1 MVYRQVV
8 FLAEI
13 DRMNLDVQDYLL
25 SHPSELTRVATTAWN
40 KSEWNLTLCQEL
52 YYGEKK
58 ESAVAE
64 EEQSPAKPFILA
76 KVTSLFFSKSIHG
89 GQK

>member
-1 MVYRQVV
+1 
-8 FLAEI
+8 
-13 DRMNLDVQDYLL
+13 
-25 SHPSELTRVATTAWN
+25 
-40 KSEWNLTLCQEL
+40 L

-64 EEQSPAKPFILA
+64 EEQRHAKPSILA

>member
-1 MVYRQVV
+1 
-8 FLAEI
+8 
-13 DRMNLDVQDYLL
+13 
-25 SHPSELTRVATTAWN
+25 
-40 KSEWNLTLCQEL
+40 L

-64 EEQSPAKPFILA
+64 EEQRPAKPSILA